1 MTMSYDPLAYEMP
14 WRPNYEKN
22 AVAGW
27 LAASGAALAVE
38 QVSTMPPEPFYWMTG
53 ICGVMAMARLPK
65 AIKLHL
71 LQKHLKGRDL
81 EFISIAELQSTSRT
95 RRTICG
101 LVVGSCGKTAM
112 PSACL
117 RS

>member
-38 QVSTMPPEPFYWMTG
+38 QVSTMPP
-53 ICGVMAMARLPK
+53 
-65 AIKLHL
+65 
-71 LQKHLKGRDL
+71 
-81 EFISIAELQSTSRT
+81 
-95 RRTICG
+95 
-101 LVVGSCGKTAM
+101 
-112 PSACL
+112 
-117 RS
+117 

>member
-38 QVSTMPPEPFYWMTG
+38 QVNPLANAVSFVCAMQVHTFHKVHGHAYASTMCIGNF
-53 ICGVMAMARLPK
+53 AARP
-65 AIKLHL
+65 
-71 LQKHLKGRDL
+71 
-81 EFISIAELQSTSRT
+81 
-95 RRTICG
+95 RR
-101 LVVGSCGKTAM
+101 
-112 PSACL
+112 
-117 RS
+117 

>member
-38 QVSTMPPEPFYWMTG
+38 QVSTMPPEPHRMRAHYGCYPFLSIVTISVCYFLMLTYT
-53 ICGVMAMARLPK
+53 I
-65 AIKLHL
+65 HL
-71 LQKHLKGRDL
+71 CLFLGRWND
-81 EFISIAELQSTSRT
+81 APATPYR
-95 RRTICG
+95 
-101 LVVGSCGKTAM
+101 
-112 PSACL
+112 
-117 RS
+117 

>member
-38 QVSTMPPEPFYWMTG
+38 QVSTMPSGALLLDDGDLWRDGDGSFAKGYQTSP
-53 ICGVMAMARLPK
+53 APK
-65 AIKLHL
+65 AFE
-71 LQKHLKGRDL
+71 G
-81 EFISIAELQSTSRT
+81 A
-95 RRTICG
+95 
-101 LVVGSCGKTAM
+101 
-112 PSACL
+112 
-117 RS
+117 

>member
-53 ICGVMAMARLPK
+53 IC
-65 AIKLHL
+65 
-71 LQKHLKGRDL
+71 
-81 EFISIAELQSTSRT
+81 
-95 RRTICG
+95 
-101 LVVGSCGKTAM
+101 
-112 PSACL
+112 
-117 RS
+117 